1 MHIIKN
7 RKIISD
13 MNINI
18 IFSHLEKI
26 QKILQEYS
34 IELSN
39 TNYQNNSNSEL
50 LARVD
55 KNIKDNIAI
64 INEDIK
70 DNFITESFYKGQIS
84 INEVKDENDDK
95 INQKDIITDK
105 YKKSD
110 KDVLI
115 YNKTKLKDIPSTE
128 QNNNIT
134 KDNIK
139 QNNSSKKQRQRRD
152 NIYKIIQKGE
162 VNIKDISSKIIGCS
176 EKTILRELQYL
187 LDTHSIVRIGEKR

>member
-1 MHIIKN
+1 
-7 RKIISD
+7 